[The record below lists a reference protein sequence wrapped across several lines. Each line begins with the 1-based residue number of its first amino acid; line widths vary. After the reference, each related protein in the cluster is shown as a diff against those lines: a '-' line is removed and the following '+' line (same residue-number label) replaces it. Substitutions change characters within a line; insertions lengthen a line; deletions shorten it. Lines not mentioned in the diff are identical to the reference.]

1 MIVSESNGHMVRE
14 VGRRRIE
21 ELPEGDLLINVK
33 YSSLNYKDAMSATGN
48 RGVTKRYPH
57 TPGIDAAGVV
67 VTSEN
72 GDFARGDEVVVTG
85 YDLGMNTPGGFGRYI
100 RVPADWVVKKPQGLT
115 LRECMTYGTA
125 GFTAGLSLYKLE
137 AAGVTPDDGDILVT
151 GASGGVGS
159 MAVAILAKAGY
170 RVCAATGK
178 SEQHEFL
185 KRLGAAEIL
194 SRKEVDDKSKRPLLP
209 QRWAG
214 VVDVVGGNILTAAI
228 KSTKRNGSVTT
239 CGLTQ
244 SADLNTTVYP
254 FILRG
259 VNLLGINSADTRM
272 PVRRQIW
279 QNLAG
284 DWRPEM
290 LAEIGTDRSLE
301 ELDSEIEEIL
311 NGRVSGRIVV
321 DLDR

>member
-1 MIVSESNGHMVRE
+1 
-14 VGRRRIE
+14 
-21 ELPEGDLLINVK
+21 
-33 YSSLNYKDAMSATGN
+33 
-48 RGVTKRYPH
+48 
-57 TPGIDAAGVV
+57 
-67 VTSEN
+67 
-72 GDFARGDEVVVTG
+72 
-85 YDLGMNTPGGFGRYI
+85 
-100 RVPADWVVKKPQGLT
+100 
-115 LRECMTYGTA
+115 
-125 GFTAGLSLYKLE
+125 
-137 AAGVTPDDGDILVT
+137 VT

-194 SRKEVDDKSKRPLLP
+194 SRKDVDDKSKRPLLP